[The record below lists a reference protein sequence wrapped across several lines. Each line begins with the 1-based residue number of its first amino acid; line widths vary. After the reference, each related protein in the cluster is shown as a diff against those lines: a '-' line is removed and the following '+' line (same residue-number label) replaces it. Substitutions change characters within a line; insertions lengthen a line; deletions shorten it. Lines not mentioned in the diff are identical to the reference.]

1 MNIIENK
8 IQNKIQ
14 HIFSDEN
21 YFNIYNTIFEE
32 NKNNNNI
39 KILVINQKLFLS
51 IHKLGHFIK
60 KYNMQFT
67 FYFEKEKESEKNI
80 FLNKIKGEE
89 YENNINVCNSL
100 VFNNNI
106 LYDKIILF
114 HLYDKE
120 YLNIIL
126 NSIKHNIN
134 YDTYIHVYCSLCN
147 KDENIT
153 YKNKIRDAF
162 KNLTKL
168 EFGKLLLYEDLFDS
182 IDNKY
187 FFIEKEKILKET
199 KYIFYGI
206 NKLYE
211 IIIKKII
218 V

>member
-1 MNIIENK
+1 MNIIE
-8 IQNKIQ
+8 NKIQ

-21 YFNIYNTIFEE
+21 YFNIYNNIFEE
-32 NKNNNNI
+32 NKNNNNL
-39 KILVINQKLFLS
+39 KILVINQKIFLS
-51 IHKLGHFIK
+51 IHKLGHYIK
-60 KYNMQFT
+60 KYNIQFT
-67 FYFEKEKESEKNI
+67 FHFEKEKILDKND

-100 VFNNNI
+100 LFNNNI
-106 LYDKIILF
+106 IYDKIILF

-126 NSIKHNIN
+126 NSIKNNIN
-134 YDTYIHVYCSLCN
+134 YDTSIHIYCSLCN
-147 KDENIT
+147 KDENII
-153 YKNKIRDAF
+153 YKNKIRDVF

-168 EFGKLLLYEDLFDS
+168 EFGNLLLYEDLFNS
-182 IDNKY
+182 IDNNH

-211 IIIKKII
+211 IIIKKYNCVKI
-218 V
+218 